1 MLQADSGGS
10 ASTTNQAMNSTQP
23 GVEQFVM
30 KIPNNKVIAFVV
42 FLSTLEGKSNIISF
56 NAPLTCR
63 RGICRRP
70 NKWKSMLWGENNIVG
85 V

>member
-42 FLSTLEGKSNIISF
+42 FLSTLEGKSNIMIIILF
-56 NAPLTCR
+56 IGCTCHWEGR
-63 RGICRRP
+63 
-70 NKWKSMLWGENNIVG
+70 
-85 V
+85 